1 MIILMFKLFYAIS
14 FAFFVISQIIFMRYY
29 EQTAPG
35 IIPIGFSLIC
45 LFLGMFLDNH
55 LAWRDRV
62 IAFHLLVFSC
72 VITVIILI
80 IRGKAIKK
88 ELTFLKGDE
97 RKK

>member
-1 MIILMFKLFYAIS
+1 MIILTFKLFYVIS
-14 FAFFVISQIIFMRYY
+14 FTFFVISLIIFMRHY

-55 LAWRDRV
+55 LVWHDR
-62 IAFHLLVFSC
+62 

-80 IRGKAIKK
+80 IKGKAIKK
-88 ELTFLKGDE
+88 DLTFSKRG
-97 RKK
+97 